1 MTYSPQYVS
10 IQSIPIQVPDDY
22 TDEDKIDALEYAES
36 TLEVELN
43 EGEEITQDQVIT
55 MMEAAV
61 KQLATCQLVKS
72 ATHPDDVTL
81 GDIEDAGDTK
91 VSYADSFCDAYD
103 DTVDRIIRSGILED
117 KDEGQSNA
125 PFTFT
130 TGIE

>member
-10 IQSIPIQVPDDY
+10 IQSI
-22 TDEDKIDALEYAES
+22 
-36 TLEVELN
+36 
-43 EGEEITQDQVIT
+43 
-55 MMEAAV
+55 
-61 KQLATCQLVKS
+61 
-72 ATHPDDVTL
+72 
-81 GDIEDAGDTK
+81 
-91 VSYADSFCDAYD
+91 AYD